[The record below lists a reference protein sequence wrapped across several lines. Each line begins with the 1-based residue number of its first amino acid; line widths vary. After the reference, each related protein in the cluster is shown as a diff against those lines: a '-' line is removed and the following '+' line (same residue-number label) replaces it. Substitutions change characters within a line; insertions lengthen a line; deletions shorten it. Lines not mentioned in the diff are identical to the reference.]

1 MESIMITGLLRVL
14 KAAKYLLIL
23 QSTWKRNPSIRRIK
37 PKVSLKKINQVEA
50 NRYNLSSNPA
60 DFTKNEAVLKE
71 LQEKGND
78 VLPITLVNDT
88 IVKTGSY
95 PTNEEIQEFTGIVF
109 VTQNS
114 QNNSCCGGNGTC

>member
-1 MESIMITGLLRVL
+1 MKLELFEEALCCSTGVCGPSVDENLLRITG
-14 KAAKYLLIL
+14 IFE
-23 QSTWKRNPSIRRIK
+23 
-37 PKVSLKKINQVEA
+37 SLKKINQVEA

-60 DFTKNEAVLKE
+60 GFTKNEAVLKE

-114 QNNSCCGGNGTC
+114 QNNSCCGGNGIC